1 MANAQNITL
10 LLRELAGGEK
20 EAFDRLMP
28 LVYAELRRIAQA
40 QLRSERPG
48 HTLQPTALVHEAYAR
63 MAGRELLT
71 FNDRAHFLGVA
82 AHTMRKVLIDYAR
95 VRNAAKRDPG
105 GPKVSIEEA
114 IDAGLER
121 PSSLVALDDALNSLE
136 RQDPRLARLIEMR
149 YFGGLTAEETSVV
162 MNLEVGEVRREL
174 ALAQAWLRREL
185 DAGPQPQ
192 GRSSSSA

>member
-1 MANAQNITL
+1 MANAPNITL
-10 LLRELAGGEK
+10 LLREVGRGET
-20 EAFDRLMP
+20 EAFDQLIP

-40 QLRSERPG
+40 QLRNERPG

-63 MAGRELLT
+63 MAGQERLT
-71 FNDRAHFLGVA
+71 FHDRAHFLGVA

-95 VRNAAKRDPG
+95 IRNAAKRDPG

-114 IDAGLER
+114 LDAGLER
-121 PSSLVALDDALNSLE
+121 PSSLIALDDALSSLE

-162 MNLEVGEVRREL
+162 MGAEVGEVRREL

-185 DAGPQPQ
+185 DGGA
-192 GRSSSSA
+192 RA